1 MMRQARVTAVA
12 VIGLTLVVPSA
23 LSAGAGAA
31 TEPDIL
37 PVNGV
42 FELEGHGYGHGR
54 GMSQWGA
61 QGAATLGVRYP
72 EILGFYYPGTTLSQG
87 DDGRSLKV
95 HITGDNDGD
104 LEVRPAAGL
113 RASAGDTWRVLP
125 DRMRSAP
132 VSLWRVVPA
141 TGGKLRLQG
150 YAGSAWRTFKLNEES
165 SVPGPVSLRG
175 TKPSSLVRV
184 VISGSEERDYRGQ
197 AMAYRSGSSL
207 RVVNR
212 VKMRDYLRSVVPSES
227 FPSWAPA
234 ALESQSV
241 AARTYALW
249 RARYVP
255 LGYADIC
262 DTTACQIYHGAQR
275 TNGRGVVNRV
285 WEVASTTAAV
295 HATAG
300 RYLTYGGAPALTEF
314 SASNGGFSTNG
325 NKPYLI
331 AKPDPWD
338 GVVAN
343 SAHAWEVNLK
353 ASTVNR
359 GFPEI
364 GRIQAL
370 RVTKRDGNGD
380 WGGRVLQVRLIGS
393 VKSIT
398 VVGTSF
404 ASLMGLRHSW
414 WRSALAPAPTPT
426 PTPTPTVGPAGA
438 PPAAPRPAATPA
450 PTGTP
455 TPPAQPAPRPA
466 PTPTPIPPAQT
477 RSAPQAPREPQAPDQ
492 PPAFGAQAVDQ
503 QPAGPPGDPTG
514 TPAVGQ

>member
-1 MMRQARVTAVA
+1 MRRARVTAVA
-12 VIGLTLVVPSA
+12 VIGLGLVLPPV

-37 PVNGV
+37 PVNGI
-42 FELEGHGYGHGR
+42 FQLEGHGYGHGR

-61 QGAATLGVRYP
+61 QGAATLGIRHA
-72 EILGFYYPGTTLSQG
+72 EILAFYYPGTTLSPG
-87 DDGRSLKV
+87 NDARSLKV

-104 LEVRPAAGL
+104 LEVRPATGL
-113 RASAGDTWRVLP
+113 RVAAGGDWSVLP
-125 DRMRSAP
+125 KRLKGGH

-141 TGGKLRLQG
+141 SGGRLRLQG
-150 YAGSAWRTFKLNEES
+150 YSGGAWHNRKVHRKGA
-165 SVPGPVSLRG
+165 VPGPIALRG
-175 TKPSSLVRV
+175 TKPSSTVRV

-197 AMAYRSGSSL
+197 AMAYRNGSSL

-262 DTTACQIYHGAQR
+262 DTTACQVYHGARR

-285 WEVASTTAAV
+285 WETPSTTAAIR
-295 HATAG
+295 ATEG
-300 RYLTYGGAPALTEF
+300 KYLTYGGAPALTEF

-331 AKPDPWD
+331 AKADPWD

-343 SAHAWEVNLK
+343 NAHRWKFNLK

-359 GFPEI
+359 GYPEI
-364 GRIQAL
+364 GKIQAL

-393 VKSIT
+393 TRTIT

-404 ASLMGLRHSW
+404 ASRMGLRHSW
-414 WRSALAPAPTPT
+414 WRSALAPVPTPT
-426 PTPTPTVGPAGA
+426 PTPLPTPSPTVTPVTPAS
-438 PPAAPRPAATPA
+438 APRPDATPA
-450 PTGTP
+450 PTPTAD
-455 TPPAQPAPRPA
+455 TPPARRTTEEPA
-466 PTPTPIPPAQT
+466 
-477 RSAPQAPREPQAPDQ
+477 EPE
-492 PPAFGAQAVDQ
+492 GATELDEQGAGQ
-503 QPAGPPGDPTG
+503 SAGPTADPQPVG
-514 TPAVGQ
+514 TSEDLPADQ